1 MIETTTHQNT
11 WIKHYPSSLCPEDIE
26 LEEKLYIA
34 PFNIKGRKIYEKI
47 INEAEEF
54 IYLSAESFTDV
65 EFGLFLRQIKIGKS
79 IEIRLLTGFTSMDF
93 SDRIQKMYRELIAD
107 EIELFT
113 IEDDLHAKLLITDKH
128 LLIGSINLNKMNLGF
143 NKTQLFWRENT
154 ETFFITSER
163 NLIQAAKQ
171 NFETQINSSIS
182 METKLAEKIQKEV
195 SNILRKSFNV
205 RVRKEVKVLFSKFVL
220 MKEIEVKKDANKL
233 ARITKK
239 LMNYFNVRIANKD
252 TFVMAIILFYLQD
265 RKHTLHEIDNK
276 ISRLDNIENLD
287 TLIKRLTDSEFIEIE
302 KDFYK
307 INIETLFE

>member
-1 MIETTTHQNT
+1 M
-11 WIKHYPSSLCPEDIE
+11 
-26 LEEKLYIA
+26 
-34 PFNIKGRKIYEKI
+34 
-47 INEAEEF
+47 
-54 IYLSAESFTDV
+54 SAESFTDV
-65 EFGLFLRQIKIGKS
+65 EFGLFLRQIKIEKS

-113 IEDDLHAKLLITDKH
+113 IEDDLHAKLLVTDKH

-143 NKTQLFWRENT
+143 NKTQRFWRENT
-154 ETFFITSER
+154 ETFFLTSEL

-171 NFETQINSSIS
+171 NFESQINNSIN

-195 SNILRKSFNV
+195 SNILNKSFNV

-233 ARITKK
+233 AKITKK
-239 LMNYFNVRIANKD
+239 LMNHYNVRIANKD

-265 RKHTLHEIDNK
+265 RKHTFLEIENK
-276 ISRLDNIENLD
+276 INRLDTVENLND
-287 TLIKRLTDSEFIEIE
+287 LIERLTNSEFIELE
-302 KDFYK
+302 EDFYK